1 MPELPDISAYLS
13 ALQERIIGQP
23 LKRVRLGSPF
33 LLRTAAPPIADAEG
47 HQVVEAAVVEAA
59 VIRRIWRRQGL
70 LLSDGDR

>member
-33 LLRTAAPPIADAEG
+33 LLRTA
-47 HQVVEAAVVEAA
+47 
-59 VIRRIWRRQGL
+59 RRR
-70 LLSDGDR
+70 